1 MKSYDTLKRLL
12 DLLISLSLFVLLLP
26 LQLLL
31 GALVRC
37 TMGKPVVFRQKRPG
51 LQGEIFELAKFRT
64 MSNPAYTGQPDA
76 ERITGTGGLLR
87 STSLDELPSL
97 WNVVRGDMSLVGPR
111 PLLPS
116 YLPLYSPLQAR
127 RHEVRPG
134 ITGLA
139 QVNGRNATS
148 WDERFRLD
156 VEYVKT
162 RSLVLDVRILW
173 RTVSTVIKREGIAA
187 EGDVTM
193 PPFTGKGDSVAS

>member
-1 MKSYDTLKRLL
+1 MRAYDPLKRLL
-12 DLLISLSLFVLLLP
+12 DLLVALLLFVLLLP

-31 GALVRC
+31 AALVRF

-51 LQGEIFELAKFRT
+51 LHGEVFELAKFRT
-64 MSNPAYTGQPDA
+64 MNNPAYEGQPDA
-76 ERITGTGGLLR
+76 ERITRVGGLLR

-116 YLPLYSPLQAR
+116 YLPLYSTTQAR

-139 QVNGRNATS
+139 QVSGRNATS

-162 RSLVLDVRILW
+162 RSLALDVRILW
-173 RTVSTVIKREGIAA
+173 RTVSTVLKREGITAV
-187 EGDVTM
+187 GNVTM
-193 PPFTGKGDSVAS
+193 PPFTGNGDSVAS